1 MDIYFLFFASF
12 GIIVFGLSKG
22 GFPGPISMLA
32 VPIMSFAMSP
42 LKAVGILLPLLLVM
56 DLIALYLY
64 WNKWDLK
71 LLKIIIPSSI
81 IGIIIGSITFQYT
94 SENQIRI
101 LVGIISILF
110 VVISIYQ
117 KNSSL
122 LNPTKSKGIFWSG
135 AAGYTSFLIHAGNPP
150 INFYV
155 LPLKLDKLT
164 YLGTMTMT
172 FFIINFVKI
181 FPYYYF
187 DLLAPS
193 NLKVSFLLLPLAIT
207 SVVIGFYIQ
216 KFISEKLFF
225 NIVYILLFVSGFKLI
240 FDAL

>member
-1 MDIYFLFFASF
+1 M
-12 GIIVFGLSKG
+12 
-22 GFPGPISMLA
+22 
-32 VPIMSFAMSP
+32 
-42 LKAVGILLPLLLVM
+42 
-56 DLIALYLY
+56 
-64 WNKWDLK
+64 K
-71 LLKIIIPSSI
+71 LLKIIIPSAI
-81 IGIIIGSITFQYT
+81 IGIIIGSITFRYT
-94 SENQIRI
+94 SEDQIRL
-101 LVGIISILF
+101 LVGIIAILF
-110 VVISIYQ
+110 VLISIYQ

-122 LNPTKSKGIFWSG
+122 LIPTKSKGIFWSG

-193 NLKVSFLLLPLAIT
+193 NLKISLLLFPLAAL
-207 SVVIGFYIQ
+207 SVLFGFYIQ
-216 KFISEKLFF
+216 KYISEKLFF
-225 NIVYILLFVSGFKLI
+225 NIVYILLFISGFKLI
-240 FDAL
+240 FDAI

>member
-1 MDIYFLFFASF
+1 MDLYFYFFASF
-12 GIIVFGLSKG
+12 GVIVFGLSKG

-42 LKAVGILLPLLLVM
+42 LKAAGILLPLLLVM
-56 DLIALYLY
+56 DVIALYLY
-64 WNKWDLK
+64 WNKWDIK

-81 IGIIIGSITFQYT
+81 VGIIIGTFTFQYT

-110 VVISIYQ
+110 VFISIYQ

-122 LNPTKSKGIFWSG
+122 LNPTKSKGVFWSG

-164 YLGTMTMT
+164 YLGTMTMS
-172 FFIINFVKI
+172 FFIINLVKI
-181 FPYYYF
+181 FPYFYL

-193 NLKVSFLLLPLAIT
+193 NIQVSLFLLPIAII
-207 SVVIGFYIQ
+207 SVIFGFYIQ
-216 KFISEKLFF
+216 RFISEKIFF
-225 NIVYILLFVSGFKLI
+225 NIIYVLLFFSGIKLI
-240 FDAL
+240 FDAI